1 MDENSEQTG
10 GGILKGL
17 KRILFYA
24 DQDKGRPSGQES
36 SAQAPVIA
44 PVPRPEQS
52 FGSVTDPDAVKQMK
66 LKVYQLLEQMNK
78 PGVDFFEVWNAS
90 VEMGG
95 STASNIRSA
104 FTSLRFADSTL
115 SKDKLLESGRG
126 YIAGLESVIAKESAK
141 REEERKM
148 LEAEMERAAISLSTE
163 IGSLEKQISEM
174 QRTLSAKITER
185 DSLTDRYSPKLAEIS
200 FKISHGKNSVQQV
213 MDEMQ
218 QVLAIIQQEIK

>member
-1 MDENSEQTG
+1 MDEHIEQTG

-17 KRILFYA
+17 KRILFYS
-24 DQDKGRPSGQES
+24 DQDKGGPPTQEPSLPT
-36 SAQAPVIA
+36 PVIRA
-44 PVPRPEQS
+44 PKPETP
-52 FGSVTDPDAVKQMK
+52 FESVTDPDAVKQMK

-95 STASNIRSA
+95 PTASNIRSA

-126 YIAGLESVIAKESAK
+126 YISGLETVIGKESAK

-148 LEAEMERAAISLSTE
+148 LEAEMERAGISLSTE
-163 IGSLEKQISEM
+163 IGSLEKQISEL
-174 QRTLSAKITER
+174 QRTLTTKIAER
-185 DSLTDRYSPKLAEIS
+185 DSLNDRYSPKLAEIS
-200 FKISHGKNSVQQV
+200 FKISHGRNSVQQV

-218 QVLAIIQQEIK
+218 HVLAVIQQEIK

>member
-17 KRILFYA
+17 KRILFYT
-24 DQDKGRPSGQES
+24 DQEKERPSGQMS
-36 SAQAPVIA
+36 TPQAPVVA
-44 PVPRPEQS
+44 PAPGPVQTP
-52 FGSVTDPDAVKQMK
+52 GAVTDPDAVKQMK

-95 STASNIRSA
+95 PTASNIRSA
-104 FTSLRFADSTL
+104 YTSLRFADSSL
-115 SKDKLLESGRG
+115 SKEKLLESGRG
-126 YIAGLESVIAKESAK
+126 YMTGLETVIAKESAK
-141 REEERKM
+141 REEERQM
-148 LEAEMERAAISLSTE
+148 LEAEMERTGISLSTE
-163 IGSLEKQISEM
+163 IGSLEKQISEL
-174 QRTLSAKITER
+174 QRTLAAKITER
-185 DSLTDRYSPKLAEIS
+185 DSLTDKYSPKLAEIS

-213 MDEMQ
+213 MDEMR